1 MTFRKSRIFTEGELE
16 FMKVLWSLGESTPDE
31 IQKALEGQ
39 GRALTHGTIRNVLVV
54 MIEKGYVTRS
64 KQGKVYLYRA
74 QVNEIQAKKTMVQD
88 LLERA
93 FDGSESHMVATLL
106 NDREVHRDELA
117 EIRRLIDDE
126 KEEDKQ

>member
-16 FMKVLWSLGESTPDE
+16 FMKVLWALGEAVPEE
-31 IQKALEGQ
+31 IQKALEEK
-39 GRALTHGTIRNVLVV
+39 GRSLTYGTIRNVLVV

-64 KQGKVYLYRA
+64 KKGKVYLYRA
-74 QVNEIQAKKTMVQD
+74 RVNEVQAKKTMVQD

-106 NDREVHRDELA
+106 HDREVRSDELA
-117 EIRRLIDDE
+117 EIRRLIDVE
-126 KEEDKQ
+126 KKGDKE